1 MRILI
6 VHNRYKAAG
15 GEDVVVGAEKS
26 MLEDHGH
33 EVSLLE
39 ADNAEISGALT
50 QVATGFNAIYS
61 LTARRRVAAEM
72 ARFRPNIMHVHNF
85 LPLLSPSVYYAAR
98 EAGVAVVQTLHNYRL
113 ICPGGGLLRKGSVCE
128 QCLGKTVPTP
138 GVLQACYR
146 DSRAATAS
154 VAAMLVLHRTLG
166 TWRTM
171 VDAYITLTQFGR
183 EKFIQGGLPPDRLFV
198 KPNFV
203 HSAAPPGQGDGGFAL
218 FIGRLSEEKG
228 IRQLLV
234 AWSRLG
240 IDVPLKIAGDGP
252 LRGDVQA
259 AAQCMKNV
267 ELLGHVSRDR
277 VADLLQRARVVIVP
291 SICYEAFGLA
301 VIEAFAAGVPVIASN
316 IGALGEL
323 IDHGRTGLYARP
335 GDAEDLARQVEWLAA
350 HEEQRRRMQQAARR
364 EFELHYTA
372 ERNCK
377 MLLAI
382 YERALQRPRPPV
394 MNCGPAE
401 PATAPAPKELTQK
414 RYR

>member
-1 MRILI
+1 MRILL

-50 QVATGFNAIYS
+50 QVVTGFTAIYS
-61 LTARRRVAAEM
+61 GVARRRVAAEL
-72 ARFRPNIMHVHNF
+72 ARFRPSVMHVHNF

-113 ICPGGGLLRKGSVCE
+113 ICPGGGLLREGSVCE
-128 QCLGKTVPTP
+128 QCLGKTIPTP
-138 GVLQACYR
+138 SLLHACYR
-146 DSRAATAS
+146 DSRAATGS
-154 VAAMLVLHRTLG
+154 VAAMLVLHRMLG

-171 VDAYITLTQFGR
+171 VDAYIALTQFGR

-203 HSAAPPGQGDGGFAL
+203 HSAAPPGQGDGGFAF
-218 FIGRLSEEKG
+218 FIGRLSESKG
-228 IRQLLV
+228 VRPLLA
-234 AWSRLG
+234 AWNRLG
-240 IDVPLKIAGDGP
+240 VNLPLKIAGDGP
-252 LRGDVQA
+252 LRGEVQA
-259 AAQCMKNV
+259 AAQNMKNV
-267 ELLGHVSRDR
+267 EWLGHMTKDR
-277 VADLLQRARVVIVP
+277 VADLLPRAHVLIVP
-291 SICYEAFGLA
+291 SIWYEGFPM
-301 VIEAFAAGVPVIASN
+301 VVVEALAAGVPVIASD
-316 IGALGEL
+316 IGALAEV
-323 IDHGRTGLYARP
+323 IDHGRTGLHARP
-335 GDAEDLARQVEWLAA
+335 GDAEDLARQVEWLAG
-350 HEEQRRRMQQAARR
+350 HEEQRRHMQQSARR

-382 YERALQRPRPPV
+382 YERAHQRPRPH
-394 MNCGPAE
+394 
-401 PATAPAPKELTQK
+401 
-414 RYR
+414 